1 MNGERPDSAA
11 GAIEAA
17 ARALGLRSPEAIPLP
32 GGVANRSFRLREGA
46 HDFVLRLAGS
56 AAARLGASSRS
67 EFAMQALAAA
77 AGLAPPIVLADAAHG
92 FIVSRF
98 APGRVPTAAAMRSP
112 RLLRRVGA
120 WFARLHGLEVPP
132 GLAAI
137 DFGERAAD
145 YLARIA
151 ARDPGDFIRRLQ
163 RELAQRRAGLRQR
176 PPASRPAITTCTGAT
191 FSTTART
198 FSPRLGIRGSGRRG
212 GRSCG
217 LRRLPWARRAALD
230 ALLAA
235 TAPPAGWLRA
245 RIAALAWIFD
255 CLWYG
260 WNGAAAAHG
269 LAPDAGEQSR
279 LAARLLA

>member
-120 WFARLHGLEVPP
+120 WFARLHGLEAPP

-163 RELAQRRAGLRQR
+163 RELAQRREALAAPARLAPCHHDPHRRNLLDDGTHILALDWEYAGPGDAAADL
-176 PPASRPAITTCTGAT
+176 AACAGYH
-191 FSTTART
+191 
-198 FSPRLGIRGSGRRG
+198 
-212 GRSCG
+212 G
-217 LRRLPWARRAALD
+217 LDAAGLD
-230 ALLAA
+230 ALLDGYG
-235 TAPPAGWLRA
+235 TASRVLRA
-245 RIAALAWIFD
+245 RVAALAWIFD
-255 CLWYG
+255 CLWFG